1 MGLAAREI
9 EAAGI
14 ATICLSMIPALTAA
28 TGAPR
33 VAAIEYPL
41 SRPMGMVGDAAGQT
55 AVLRATLAAL
65 AAADSYGAVIDLPFQ
80 WPEPRGKAMG
90 PLPEEPPIAALCKR
104 KPWLFLKLLS
114 GRIPVPETA

>member
-14 ATICLSMIPALTAA
+14 PTVCLSMIPALTAA

-41 SRPMGMVGDAAGQT
+41 SRPMGMVGDAAGQG
-55 AVLRATLAAL
+55 AVLRAALEVLANAKE
-65 AAADSYGAVIDLPFQ
+65 YGTVIDLPFQ

-90 PLPEEPPIAALCKR
+90 PLPEDPPISVLCKR

-114 GRIPVPETA
+114 GELPAPEA

>member
-14 ATICLSMIPALTAA
+14 STVCLSMIPALTAA

-41 SRPMGMVGDAAGQT
+41 SRPLGMVGDAAGQT
-55 AVLRATLAAL
+55 AVMRKTLEVL
-65 AAADSYGAVIDLPFQ
+65 ADAPEYGTVIDLPFR
-80 WPEPRGKAMG
+80 WPEPRSKAMG
-90 PLPEEPPIAALCKR
+90 ALPEDPPIAALCRR

-114 GRIPVPETA
+114 GNMPLA